1 MPERLDFPD
10 DARSAGA
17 PSRFS
22 RLLPFLIFFLSLLAR
37 SAALGRYITPDEPTW
52 VYRSLQFR
60 EALLAGNWSGTL
72 VAGHPGVITTWLG
85 ALAMSIQTL
94 FSAESREAYA
104 WLVKIAF
111 LTPDNVEAFKR
122 LAVFLDG
129 GRLAIILVNSLGIA
143 GIYLLVRRLWGD
155 KAALLAGV
163 FLALDPFLAGLSG
176 LLHVDGLSTTFVTLS
191 LLALAVGVRPRE
203 SQPAERRALGW
214 PALAGLMA
222 ALAVLSKTP
231 TLLLL
236 PISGL
241 ALLWSIVRDR
251 RTSMRARLTT
261 FLVRSVAWGM
271 AFLATML
278 ILFPALWAS
287 PAAVLGTVG
296 GSANRHLDEALRETF
311 FLGQVAFV
319 HGPAFYPVV
328 LLWRLSPILWLAV
341 LPLGWLMAA
350 RKSGAKPAA
359 RYDVFSILLLVAWVL
374 LFLVLITSAAKKFD
388 RYILPV
394 VPAILVLAALIWSQL
409 ATRRPSA
416 AKAIT
421 ITAIAIQTLFWLVF
435 AAFPLMAYNPLV
447 GGPRTAVNV
456 LPVGWG
462 EAVSIAGGRLG
473 DSAADDRAISPIA
486 PALAPFFA
494 GRTLVEGYDDPAT
507 ADYII
512 LTAGSLQIDPSGSAH
527 QTEGKKLVETIHFGG
542 LDQGW
547 IYRNPSPSSLKLP
560 AVLPERVVFGDQ
572 MALMALS
579 RSVADDTVGLALR
592 WQRLPAMPE
601 DARYTLRI
609 VIKDEQGSV
618 WASQETPLLN
628 QVYFFPPDWF
638 QDETDVVRYALE
650 LPPGMPPEEYEI
662 TLSLID
668 EATASQ
674 LPVRV
679 GEGSTF
685 QGVVFEAG
693 TIDVPLPESIV
704 SASRMQIPVV
714 DGTTWLDG
722 RLQLLGRGE
731 IASEALAGSR
741 FPVELFWHAP
751 QGSLPAGLQLVWSL
765 RHLDDNVSYPVTIG
779 PLSRFDTGLWRLG
792 ESIQEKY
799 QLELPPNLAPGRYEL
814 IIEPRSGDDGLIG
827 QPAGLSEIQINNIDR
842 LYALPDDIPIQ
853 LDVLWEPL
861 RLAGMAPGELSA
873 RPGETVELILYW
885 IKQATHGDVYSVFVH
900 VVNDSGDIVAQS
912 DQWPG
917 GLPTD
922 ILDEGQAVIDRQGLD
937 LPAGLPAGGYH
948 IRVGLYA
955 AETGLRLPI
964 IDGATDSATDYVTL
978 PIELVITAP

>member
-17 PSRFS
+17 PPRFS
-22 RLLPFLIFFLSLLAR
+22 RLLPFLIFFLSLAAR

-60 EALLAGNWSGTL
+60 EALLAGNWGGTL

-94 FSAESREAYA
+94 FSPESREAYT
-104 WLVKIAF
+104 WLSKIAF
-111 LTPDNVEAFKR
+111 LTPDNVEAFRR

-129 GRLAIILVNSLGIA
+129 GRIAVILVNSLGIA
-143 GIYLLVRRLWGD
+143 GIYLLVKRLWGD
-155 KAALLAGV
+155 RAALLAGV
-163 FLALDPFLAGLSG
+163 FLSLDPFLAGLSG
-176 LLHVDGLSTTFVTLS
+176 LLHVDGLSATFVTLS

-203 SQPAERRALGW
+203 FGPAARRAWVW

-241 ALLWSIVRDR
+241 ALLWPIVRDR
-251 RTSMRARLTT
+251 RRPLRARLTT
-261 FLVRSVAWGM
+261 FLVQSIAWGM
-271 AFLATML
+271 TFLATAL

-311 FLGQVAFV
+311 FLGNVAFV
-319 HGPAFYPVV
+319 HGPAFYPLV
-328 LLWRLSPILWLAV
+328 LLWRLSPLVWLAV
-341 LPLGWLMAA
+341 LPLGWLMVA
-350 RKSGAKPAA
+350 RKSETKPAA
-359 RYDVFSILLLVAWVL
+359 RYDVFSILLLVVWVL

-394 VPAILVLAALIWSQL
+394 VPAILVLAALIWSQP

-416 AKAIT
+416 AKVIT

-486 PALAPFFA
+486 PALAPFFP

-507 ADYII
+507 ADYVI
-512 LTAGSLQIDPSGSAH
+512 LTAGSLQIDPSLNAH

-547 IYRNPSPSSLKLP
+547 IYRHPSPSSSKLP

-572 MALMALS
+572 VALMALS
-579 RSVADDTVGLALR
+579 RSVADDTVSLALQ

-609 VIKDEQGSV
+609 VIKDGQGSV

-628 QVYFFPPDWF
+628 EVYFFPPDWL
-638 QDETDVVRYALE
+638 QAETDVVRYALE
-650 LPPGMPPEEYEI
+650 LPPGMPPDAYEI

-668 EATASQ
+668 EATAGQ

-679 GEGSTF
+679 GEGGAF
-685 QGVVFEAG
+685 QGVAFGAG
-693 TIDVPLPESIV
+693 AIDIPLPETIV
-704 SASRMQIPVV
+704 SASRMQIPVA

-731 IASEALAGSR
+731 IAPEALAGGR
-741 FPVELFWHAP
+741 LPVELFWHAP
-751 QGSLPAGLQLVWSL
+751 QGSLPAGLQLAWSL
-765 RHLDDNVSYPVTIG
+765 RRLDDGASYPVTTG

-799 QLELPPNLAPGRYEL
+799 QIELPPSLTPGRYEL
-814 IIEPRSGDDGLIG
+814 SIEPRFVDGEPAG
-827 QPAGLSEIQINNIDR
+827 QPAGLSEIQINNINR
-842 LYALPDDIPIQ
+842 LYTLPGDIPVQ

-861 RLAGMAPGELSA
+861 RLVGMAPAELPA
-873 RPGETVELILYW
+873 RPGETAELTLYW

-900 VVNDSGDIVAQS
+900 VVNDNGDIVAQS

-922 ILDEGQAVIDRQGLD
+922 ILDEGQVVIDSVGLD
-937 LPAGLPAGGYH
+937 LPADLPAGRYPV
-948 IRVGLYA
+948 RVGLYA
-955 AETGLRLPI
+955 AETGLRRPI
-964 IDGATDSATDYVTL
+964 IDGSTDSATDYVTL
-978 PIELVITAP
+978 PVELVITTP

>member
-1 MPERLDFPD
+1 MPDRLDFPD
-10 DARSAGA
+10 DAPSAGA

-22 RLLPFLIFFLSLLAR
+22 RLLPFLLFFLSLLAR

-60 EALLAGNWSGTL
+60 EALLAGNWGGTL

-85 ALAMSIQTL
+85 ALAMSIQML
-94 FSAESREAYA
+94 FSAEAREAYA
-104 WLVKIAF
+104 WLAKIAF

-122 LAVFLDG
+122 LAIFLDG
-129 GRLAIILVNSLGIA
+129 GRLALMLVNSLGIV
-143 GIYLLVRRLWGD
+143 GIYSLVKRLWGD
-155 KAALLAGV
+155 KVALLAGV

-176 LLHVDGLSTTFVTLS
+176 LLHVDGLSATFVTLS

-203 SQPAERRALGW
+203 SEPAERRVLVW

-236 PISGL
+236 PVSGL
-241 ALLWSIVRDR
+241 ALLWPLVRDR
-251 RTSMRARLTT
+251 RISTRARLTT
-261 FLVRSVAWGM
+261 FLVRSVAWGT

-278 ILFPALWAS
+278 ILFPALWVS

-311 FLGQVAFV
+311 FLGRVAFV
-319 HGPAFYPVV
+319 HGPLFYPIV
-328 LLWRLSPILWLAV
+328 LLWRLSPIVWLAV
-341 LPLGWLMAA
+341 LPLGWIVA
-350 RKSGAKPAA
+350 RRKNEAEPAA
-359 RYDVFSILLLVAWVL
+359 HYDVFSILLLVAWVL

-394 VPAILVLAALIWSQL
+394 VPAVLVLAALIWSQL

-421 ITAIAIQTLFWLVF
+421 ITAIAVQSLFWLVF
-435 AAFPLMAYNPLV
+435 AAWPLMAYNPLV

-462 EAVSIAGGRLG
+462 EAVSVAGGRLG

-494 GRTLVEGYDDPAT
+494 GRTLVEGYDDSAT
-507 ADYII
+507 ADYVI
-512 LTAGSLQIDPSGSAH
+512 LTAGSLQIDPSGSAR
-527 QTEGKKLVETIHFGG
+527 QIEGQELVETIHFGG

-547 IYRNPSPSSLKLP
+547 IYRNPAAVPPDLP
-560 AVLPERVVFGDQ
+560 ADLTERVVFGDQ
-572 MALMALS
+572 MALVALG
-579 RSVADDTVGLALR
+579 RSVVDDTVGLALR
-592 WQRLPAMPE
+592 WQQLPSMPE

-609 VIKDEQGSV
+609 VIGDTHGSV
-618 WASQETPLLN
+618 WASQETSLLN
-628 QVYFFPPDWF
+628 EDYFFPPDWL
-638 QDETDVVRYALE
+638 QDETGVVRYALE
-650 LPPGMPPEEYEI
+650 LPPGMPPDEYEI

-679 GEGSTF
+679 GEGGVF
-685 QGVVFEAG
+685 QGVAFEAG

-704 SASRMQIPVV
+704 SVSRMQIPVA

-722 RLQLLGRGE
+722 RLQLLGQTK

-741 FPVELFWHAP
+741 LPVELFWHAP
-751 QGSLPAGLQLVWSL
+751 QGSLPAGLQLAWSL
-765 RHLDDNVSYPVTIG
+765 RSLDDNESQPVTTG

-792 ESIQEKY
+792 ESIHEKY
-799 QLELPPNLAPGRYEL
+799 QVELPPNLSPGRYEL
-814 IIEPRSGDDGLIG
+814 ILEPRSGDGRPAG
-827 QPAGLSEIQINNIDR
+827 QPTQLSEIRINNIDR
-842 LYALPDDIPIQ
+842 LYALPDDIPVQ

-861 RLAGMAPGELSA
+861 RLAGMAPAGLSA
-873 RPGETVELILYW
+873 RPGEMAQLTLYW
-885 IKQATHGDVYSVFVH
+885 IKQATYGDVYSVFVH
-900 VVNDSGDIVAQS
+900 VVNDAGDIVAQS

-922 ILDEGQAVIDRQGLD
+922 ILDEDQVVIDRLSLNVPTN
-937 LPAGLPAGGYH
+937 LPAGRYP

-955 AETGLRLPI
+955 AENGLRLPVI
-964 IDGATDSATDYVTL
+964 AGSTDSATDYVTL
-978 PIELVITAP
+978 PVELVITAP